1 MIKVYVKVKYDKYL
15 GMEGVL
21 IVDVVS
27 SDTCDEDREKY
38 SDTRSIS
45 KMNTMR

>member
-1 MIKVYVKVKYDKYL
+1 MVKVCVKIKYDKYL
-15 GMEGVL
+15 AMEGVL

-27 SDTCDEDREKY
+27 SDTCDEDREKH

-45 KMNTMR
+45 KMNTVR